1 MAVTFKQVKEALS
14 YSVDQVSKLKNG
26 NIIVRKGYF
35 YRNGMV
41 CDKFKDRIVAS
52 LTAAGIVANVVDFG
66 DRWMPFRGG
75 ASVARQSH
83 FYVELA

>member
-1 MAVTFKQVKEALS
+1 MAVTIKQVKEALS

-26 NIIVRKGYF
+26 NIMVRKGYF
-35 YRNGMV
+35 YRNGM
-41 CDKFKDRIVAS
+41 DADNFKNLVVAA
-52 LTAAGIVANVVDFG
+52 LLKNGIVANVIDYG
-66 DRWMPFRGG
+66 DHWAAFTGG